1 MSEERDRA
9 IGVFDSGVGG
19 LTVVREI
26 ARRLPGEEIV
36 YFGDTARVPYGT
48 KSPGTVLRFARED
61 LEFLKTRGVKMIVVA
76 CNTVSAV
83 AFGALEREEEL
94 PLVGVLEPG
103 ARAAAGA
110 TRSGRI
116 AVIGTMATIRSQAYE
131 AALRRL
137 RPGLE
142 IVSLPCP
149 LFVSLAEEGWVEG
162 EVAEAVARRYLG
174 PLAGSGVDTLVL
186 GCTHY
191 PLLKDVIAR
200 VMGDGVVLVDSA
212 EQTASDVVRAL
223 EERGLRSGRAGGG
236 RIGVCLSDVPY
247 RCREICERFLGRPI
261 ESVEQVA
268 EHAGTERNL
277 AWHDTTAG
285 DQSGCGR

>member
-1 MSEERDRA
+1 MSGHDDRA

-26 ARRLPGEEIV
+26 ARRLPGEDVV

-48 KSPGTVLRFARED
+48 KSPDTVLRFARED
-61 LEFLKTRGVKMIVVA
+61 LEFLRTRGVKMIVVA

-83 AFGALEREEEL
+83 AFPALECGETL
-94 PLVGVLEPG
+94 PVIGVLEPG
-103 ARAAAGA
+103 ARAAAAA
-110 TRSGRI
+110 TATGRI

-131 AALRRL
+131 AALRAL

-149 LFVSLAEEGWVEG
+149 LFVSLAEEGWIDG
-162 EVAEAVARRYLG
+162 EIAEAVARRYLE
-174 PLAGSGVDTLVL
+174 PLLGSGVDALVL

-212 EQTASDVVRAL
+212 EETAADVARVLAD
-223 EERGLRSGRAGGG
+223 RGLRTGRGDGG
-236 RIGVCLSDVPY
+236 RISVCLSDVPY

-261 ESVEQVA
+261 ERVEQVA
-268 EHAGTERNL
+268 EHAGTEREL
-277 AWHDTTAG
+277 AWHGMTAG
-285 DQSGCGR
+285 EGTGCGR

>member
-1 MSEERDRA
+1 MEERDRA

-26 ARRLPGEEIV
+26 ARRLPGEDIV

-61 LEFLKTRGVKMIVVA
+61 LEFLKTRSVKMIVVA

-83 AFGALEREEEL
+83 AFADLERDEAL

-103 ARAAAGA
+103 ARAAAAA

-116 AVIGTMATIRSQAYE
+116 AVIGTTATIRSRAYE
-131 AALRRL
+131 EALAALN
-137 RPGLE
+137 PGLE
-142 IVSLPCP
+142 IVPLPCP
-149 LFVSLAEEGWVEG
+149 LFVSLAEEGWVDG
-162 EVAEAVARRYLG
+162 EVAEAVARRYLA
-174 PLAGSGVDTLVL
+174 PLAGAGIDTLVL

-200 VMGDGVVLVDSA
+200 VMGADVVLVDSA
-212 EQTASDVVRAL
+212 EETAADVVRL
-223 EERGLRSGRAGGG
+223 LDGRGLRSERGQGG
-236 RIGVCLSDVPY
+236 RIDVCLSDVPY
-247 RCREICERFLGRPI
+247 RCREICERFLGRSI
-261 ESVEQVA
+261 EAVERVA
-268 EHAGTERNL
+268 EHAGTQREL
-277 AWHDTTAG
+277 AWLDTTAG
-285 DQSGCGR
+285 ERTGSGR